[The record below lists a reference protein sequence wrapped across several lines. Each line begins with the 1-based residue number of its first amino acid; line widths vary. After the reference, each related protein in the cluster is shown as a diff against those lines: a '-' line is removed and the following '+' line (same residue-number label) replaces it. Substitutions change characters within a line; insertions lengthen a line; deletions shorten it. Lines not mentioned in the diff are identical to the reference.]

1 MIEAVEMLMRHWG
14 EQVSAQL
21 GPVLEGGGASPLA
34 ALIEWK
40 GAPPRGEPGTRVPV
54 GGIQL
59 DHRAREVEACISAL
73 GRGDEVAQRL
83 ARLARLRYLGAVPR
97 TVAQQMA
104 LLEMDPKADRTYRN
118 WVQSLHEW
126 VLAELCRRQAAN
138 LEDVKRIAK
147 EERASR
153 KRAERLRERDRSSAV
168 QPPSAPERPRQL
180 PSE

>member
-1 MIEAVEMLMRHWG
+1 MIEAVETLMRHWG

-21 GPVLEGGGASPLA
+21 GPVLEGEGPALSPPSSSGRA
-34 ALIEWK
+34 R
-40 GAPPRGEPGTRVPV
+40 PRGEPGTRVPV
-54 GGIQL
+54 GGNNL

-104 LLEMDPKADRTYRN
+104 LLEMDPKADRTYLN

-138 LEDVKRIAK
+138 LRDVSALRRRRGPA
-147 EERASR
+147 R
-153 KRAERLRERDRSSAV
+153 KRA
-168 QPPSAPERPRQL
+168 RQL